1 MANPQKLNRLIR
13 ELQSEGYTYPT
24 EYAYISDAYARIVVP
39 TGRKDAGTIRTMQ
52 QANDYLTKKYGS
64 QAILFTEETYE
75 QELNELRSQLGN
87 QITRKGFISK
97 VRGDLTSIVHDMEE
111 AIGEEIDISRIS
123 TEKLRDAIEYAG
135 RMAKSDS
142 NGSPTFYQYLYEYL
156 SWN

>member
-39 TGRKDAGTIRTMQ
+39 TGRKDSGTIRTMQ

-64 QAILFTEETYE
+64 QAILFTQETYA
-75 QELNELRSQLGN
+75 QELNELRSQLGK
-87 QITRKGFISK
+87 QTTRRGFVSK
-97 VRGDLTSIVHDMEE
+97 VRSDLVSIVKDLEE
-111 AIGEEIDISRIS
+111 VMDEQIDISRIPTS
-123 TEKLRDAIEYAG
+123 TLRDAVDYAG
-135 RMAKSDS
+135 RMSKSDS

-156 SWN
+156 S